1 MCTKYQAKMNQLT
14 GTGKRKQN
22 HVGPTGSELPT
33 GPGDVRSLQM
43 KRSFF
48 PKFNESE
55 DYVHQDIMS
64 CKKVFKSIHISL
76 NM

>member
-1 MCTKYQAKMNQLT
+1 MNQLT

-33 GPGDVRSLQM
+33 GPEDVRSLQM

-48 PKFNESE
+48 SQNSMKVKIIISRYYELQES
-55 DYVHQDIMS
+55 V
-64 CKKVFKSIHISL
+64 
-76 NM
+76 